1 MQFSLAHLR
10 SPYSLPYRWILPVL
24 QLLLCLVALWPV
36 RGRINQA
43 FFRDQPQRVVVLS
56 GNTSV
61 EDIEAESSN
70 ASDDEKTHLRV
81 PMALDLPALLV
92 QTPYVLLTSARTVPR
107 PGSIPLLEWNAAFL
121 PFAGLV
127 FWWSAGRG
135 LEALLASAKKTIA
148 PRITRLETIGALA
161 MLFIGVVMVVVT
173 FSGAIEE
180 NSFMSGSAG
189 FALWAGLSVPLLL
202 AKYAQRKLEKLT
214 QEGGVQQPDVQP
226 GDHYRDHPA
235 Q

>member
-10 SPYSLPYRWILPVL
+10 SPYSLPYRWILPAL

-36 RGRINQA
+36 RGRIAEA
-43 FFRDQPQRVVVLS
+43 FSADQKPRVVQLN

-70 ASDDEKTHLRV
+70 LSDDQKTHLRV
-81 PMALDLPALLV
+81 PMALDLPVLLV

-107 PGSIPLLEWNAAFL
+107 PGNIPLLEWNAAFL

-135 LEALLASAKKTIA
+135 LEALLASAKKAIA
-148 PRITRLETIGALA
+148 PRITRLETIAALA
-161 MLFIGVVMVVVT
+161 MLFIGIVMVVVT

-202 AKYAQRKLEKLT
+202 AKYAQWKLE
-214 QEGGVQQPDVQP
+214 GSAPDGRDQQPDIQS
-226 GDHYRDHPA
+226 GNHHGHRPA
-235 Q
+235 